1 MYGSRTNQ
9 EGVAISAN
17 GSSPILVGEKVTGNK
32 LVSLEMAKDQNGNPV
47 ENRATLTILQ
57 RNGAKFTHSFWDST
71 EEWAIVQVNREML
84 HMATKIV
91 TEDEYYAVIEEHG
104 DNTFKGFIK
113 AVAEHI
119 LPKAAGKTF
128 SMKIIYKENKSN
140 GKWYPNFP
148 KFPNFIELDGT
159 EPSTFSTNPKYDVY
173 TMPTP
178 TTMDSTPTA
187 AFGSEEST
195 EVVF

>member
-1 MYGSRTNQ
+1 MYGSRTNN

-17 GSSPILVGEKVTGNK
+17 GSSPILVGEQVVGNK

-47 ENRATLTILQ
+47 GNRATLTIGQ

-84 HMATKIV
+84 HICTKIV
-91 TEDEYYAVIEEHG
+91 SEDEYYSILEAHG
-104 DNTFKGFIK
+104 DGTFVGFIS
-113 AVAEHI
+113 AVATHI
-119 LPKAAGKTF
+119 LPKAADKTF
-128 SMKIIYKENKSN
+128 TMKIIYKENKSN

-159 EPSTFSTNPKYDVY
+159 TPSTFSTNPKYDVY
-173 TMPTP
+173 VMPTP
-178 TTMDSTPTA
+178 TTMESTPTT
-187 AFGSEEST
+187 FDGSTPAEI
-195 EVVF
+195 VF